1 MVPATAVTTNSVGN
15 VAFRVAPSRISGPGR
30 LSLPILTNE
39 TVGKTL
45 RESRGGTRLRPW
57 FSSTKS
63 EDGGFQVEN
72 RQSSD
77 RSGVRGSAASGLS
90 EGSAE
95 LEFELVPL
103 DERPSASVA
112 ETLFRSPVL
121 LGAAAAG
128 IFYLGLINVVLP
140 LVPSYQSSLE
150 TLFCGHPLAY
160 GTTILF
166 WMGMAA
172 LGGKWLFVRA
182 DRDALKWKPE
192 LNASGASAVENAA
205 QLNKSFTRLPS
216 EARDTWLAQ
225 RFHGIAKFVLGRRT
239 AAGLNAHLE
248 YLAEFAGE
256 QLYGSYSLVRTIT
269 WAVPILG
276 FLGTVIGIT
285 HAIENLDPAKLES
298 SFGMVA
304 SGLGVAFG
312 TTALS
317 LSLSLVLVFVSAFV
331 EKAQKSVLAD
341 VEILALDL
349 VTNYFPE
356 EEQAA
361 SPLVEAE
368 SLAAQRLLDQTEK
381 LLARHVSL
389 WESNLG
395 ELRTSWG
402 QTLLR
407 HQSELESS
415 LSTAVSQTLAGCRDS
430 LSQQTAA
437 EKILAES
444 LDQMTVSQRQL
455 AETQLAIIDRLEKD
469 DSTAS
474 LDETLH
480 TLSAA
485 VHLLT
490 SRVSSSKAA

>member
-1 MVPATAVTTNSVGN
+1 M
-15 VAFRVAPSRISGPGR
+15 
-30 LSLPILTNE
+30 
-39 TVGKTL
+39 
-45 RESRGGTRLRPW
+45 
-57 FSSTKS
+57 
-63 EDGGFQVEN
+63 EN
-72 RQSSD
+72 RQIAGGEPA
-77 RSGVRGSAASGLS
+77 RSGTSVHETSGSDDLQ
-90 EGSAE
+90 
-95 LEFELVPL
+95 LEEIPL

-121 LGAAAAG
+121 TGAAAAG
-128 IFYLGLINVVLP
+128 LFYLGLINVVLP
-140 LVPSYQSSLE
+140 VVPSYRASLE

-166 WMGMAA
+166 WIGMAA
-172 LGGKWLFVRA
+172 LGGKWLSVSA

-192 LNASGASAVENAA
+192 LKSAGSSAVSNAA
-205 QLNKSFTRLPS
+205 LLNKSFTRLPS
-216 EARDTWLAQ
+216 KARETWLAQ
-225 RFHGIAKFVLGRRT
+225 RFQGIAKFVLGRRT
-239 AAGLNAHLE
+239 AAGLNSHLE

-256 QLYGSYSLVRTIT
+256 QLYGSYALVRTIT

-317 LSLSLVLVFVSAFV
+317 LSLSLVLVFFSAFV
-331 EKAQKSVLAD
+331 EKTQKSVLAD

-368 SLAAQRLLDQTEK
+368 SAAAQRLLAQTET

-402 QTLLR
+402 ETLLR
-407 HQSELESS
+407 HQNELESS
-415 LSTAVSQTLAGCRDS
+415 LSTAVSQSLAGCRES

-437 EKILAES
+437 QKVLAES
-444 LDQMTVSQRQL
+444 LDQMSVSQRQL
-455 AETQLAIIDRLEKD
+455 AETQQAIILRLEND

>member
-1 MVPATAVTTNSVGN
+1 M
-15 VAFRVAPSRISGPGR
+15 
-30 LSLPILTNE
+30 
-39 TVGKTL
+39 
-45 RESRGGTRLRPW
+45 
-57 FSSTKS
+57 
-63 EDGGFQVEN
+63 EN
-72 RQSSD
+72 RQISDSTGARAASLDDAASASSD
-77 RSGVRGSAASGLS
+77 WEQGVL
-90 EGSAE
+90 
-95 LEFELVPL
+95 PP
-103 DERPSASVA
+103 DERPASSFW

-121 LGAAAAG
+121 MGAAAAG
-128 IFYLGLINVVLP
+128 VFYLGLFNAVLS
-140 LVPSYQSSLE
+140 LVPSYRTSLE

-172 LGGKWLFVRA
+172 LGGKWMSVSA
-182 DRDALKWKPE
+182 DRDALKWTPG
-192 LNASGASAVENAA
+192 LDSSGGAAVSNAA
-205 QLNKSFTRLPS
+205 QLNKSFTQLPS
-216 EARDTWLAQ
+216 KARETSLAQ

-239 AAGLNAHLE
+239 AAGLNSHLE

-317 LSLSLVLVFVSAFV
+317 LSLSLVLVFFSAFV
-331 EKAQKSVLAD
+331 EKTQKSVLAD

-356 EEQAA
+356 EEPAT

-368 SLAAQRLLDQTEK
+368 SAAAQRLLAQTEI

-395 ELRTSWG
+395 ELRTSWSE
-402 QTLLR
+402 TLLR

-415 LSTAVSQTLAGCRDS
+415 LSMAVSHTLAGCRDS
-430 LSQQTAA
+430 LSHQTAA
-437 EKILAES
+437 QKVLAES
-444 LDQMTVSQRQL
+444 LDQMSISQRQL
-455 AETQLAIIDRLEKD
+455 AETQQAIVLRLEND

>member
-1 MVPATAVTTNSVGN
+1 M
-15 VAFRVAPSRISGPGR
+15 
-30 LSLPILTNE
+30 
-39 TVGKTL
+39 
-45 RESRGGTRLRPW
+45 
-57 FSSTKS
+57 
-63 EDGGFQVEN
+63 EN

-77 RSGVRGSAASGLS
+77 RSEIRGATSSGLS
-90 EGSAE
+90 EDAAVLELNDSMLEVDGAGWE
-95 LEFELVPL
+95 LEEDPL
-103 DERPSASVA
+103 DDRPSASIA

-121 LGAAAAG
+121 TGAVAAG
-128 IFYLGLINVVLP
+128 VFYLGLIKVVLP
-140 LVPSYQSSLE
+140 LVPSYRASLE

-172 LGGKWLFVRA
+172 LGGKWLSVGA
-182 DRDALKWKPE
+182 DRDALKWKPV
-192 LNASGASAVENAA
+192 LKSSGATAVSNAA
-205 QLNKSFTRLPS
+205 QLNKLFTRLPS
-216 EARDTWLAQ
+216 KSRETSLAQ
-225 RFHGIAKFVLGRRT
+225 RFHGVTKFVLGRRT

-256 QLYGSYSLVRTIT
+256 QLYSSYSLVRTIT

-331 EKAQKSVLAD
+331 EKTQKSVLAD

-356 EEQAA
+356 EEAA
-361 SPLVEAE
+361 TSPLVEAE
-368 SLAAQRLLDQTEK
+368 SAAARRMLEQTEA

-402 QTLLR
+402 ETLLR
-407 HQSELESS
+407 HQNELESS

-430 LSQQTAA
+430 LSNQTAA
-437 EKILAES
+437 QKLLAES
-444 LDQMTVSQRQL
+444 LDQMSVSQRQL
-455 AETQLAIIDRLEKD
+455 TETQHAIIDRLEND

>member
-1 MVPATAVTTNSVGN
+1 M
-15 VAFRVAPSRISGPGR
+15 
-30 LSLPILTNE
+30 
-39 TVGKTL
+39 
-45 RESRGGTRLRPW
+45 
-57 FSSTKS
+57 
-63 EDGGFQVEN
+63 EN
-72 RQSSD
+72 QQLSD
-77 RSGVRGSAASGLS
+77 RAQSRTGGSDSDQPFRPAEAAS
-90 EGSAE
+90 
-95 LEFELVPL
+95 
-103 DERPSASVA
+103 ERVEDSIAMR
-112 ETLFRSPVL
+112 LLLLLRSPVL
-121 LGAAAAG
+121 AGAAAAG
-128 IFYLGLINVVLP
+128 VFYVGLLEVVFR
-140 LVPSYQSSLE
+140 LVPSYQQSLE

-166 WMGMAA
+166 WIGMAA
-172 LGGKWLFVRA
+172 VVGKWLSVGTE
-182 DRDALKWKPE
+182 RDALNWQPQVDSSGGSALTNATQ
-192 LNASGASAVENAA
+192 LNESLSRLPGRFRETIAA
-205 QLNKSFTRLPS
+205 QRL
-216 EARDTWLAQ
+216 R
-225 RFHGIAKFVLGRRT
+225 GVAKFVLGRRT
-239 AAGLNAHLE
+239 AAGLNSHLE

-256 QLYGSYSLVRTIT
+256 QLYSSYSLVRTIT

-331 EKAQKSVLAD
+331 EKAQKSVQAD
-341 VEILALDL
+341 VELLALDL
-349 VTNYFPE
+349 VTKYFPE
-356 EEQAA
+356 DEPVA
-361 SPLVEAE
+361 SPLIEAE
-368 SLAAQRLLDQTEK
+368 SAAATRLLAQTET

-402 QTLLR
+402 ETLLR

-415 LSTAVSQTLAGCRDS
+415 LSTAVSQTLSGCRDS
-430 LSQQTAA
+430 LSQQAA
-437 EKILAES
+437 AQKLLAES
-444 LDQMTVSQRQL
+444 LDQMSLNQQQL
-455 AETQLAIIDRLEKD
+455 AETQLAIIARLEKD
-469 DSTAS
+469 DSNAA

-490 SRVSSSKAA
+490 SRVASSKAA

>member
-1 MVPATAVTTNSVGN
+1 MENRHRSDRTDVNRMALKPASSEDVNQAGMEASPDKRPEVS
-15 VAFRVAPSRISGPGR
+15 
-30 LSLPILTNE
+30 ILE
-39 TVGKTL
+39 TV
-45 RESRGGTRLRPW
+45 
-57 FSSTKS
+57 
-63 EDGGFQVEN
+63 V
-72 RQSSD
+72 
-77 RSGVRGSAASGLS
+77 
-90 EGSAE
+90 
-95 LEFELVPL
+95 
-103 DERPSASVA
+103 
-112 ETLFRSPVL
+112 RSPVL
-121 LGAAAAG
+121 TGAVAAG
-128 IFYLGLINVVLP
+128 VFYLGLLNVVLRVLP
-140 LVPSYQSSLE
+140 DYRASLE

-166 WMGMAA
+166 WIGMAA
-172 LGGKWLFVRA
+172 LAGKWLSVRA
-182 DRDALKWKPE
+182 DRDALNWHPS
-192 LNASGASAVENAA
+192 LDGVGSTAVSNAT
-205 QLNKSFTRLPS
+205 QLSRSLSDLPGDV
-216 EARDTWLAQ
+216 RQTWLAQ

-248 YLAEFAGE
+248 YLAEFAAE

-285 HAIENLDPAKLES
+285 AAIENLDPATLDTSFKL
-298 SFGMVA
+298 VA

-317 LSLSLVLVFVSAFV
+317 LSLSLVLVFFSAFV

-349 VTNYFPE
+349 VTNYFTE
-356 EEQAA
+356 EEKST
-361 SPLVEAE
+361 SPLIEAE
-368 SLAAQRLLDQTEK
+368 SDAAQRLLEQTET
-381 LLARHVSL
+381 LLKRHVSL
-389 WESNLG
+389 WEANLG

-402 QTLLR
+402 ETLLR

-415 LSTAVSQTLAGCRDS
+415 LSTAVSQTLAGCQDS
-430 LSQQTAA
+430 LAQQTASQSV
-437 EKILAES
+437 LAES
-444 LDQMTVSQRQL
+444 IDRMTTSQQQL
-455 AETQLAIIDRLEKD
+455 AETQQDIIGHLENN

-490 SRVSSSKAA
+490 SRVSSKAA

>member
-1 MVPATAVTTNSVGN
+1 MENQQTPG
-15 VAFRVAPSRISGPGR
+15 RVAARNASSATGDSKLPDWVLDDPS
-30 LSLPILTNE
+30 
-39 TVGKTL
+39 
-45 RESRGGTRLRPW
+45 
-57 FSSTKS
+57 
-63 EDGGFQVEN
+63 
-72 RQSSD
+72 
-77 RSGVRGSAASGLS
+77 SAAISSSL
-90 EGSAE
+90 
-95 LEFELVPL
+95 L
-103 DERPSASVA
+103 
-112 ETLFRSPVL
+112 RSPVL
-121 LGAAAAG
+121 AGATAAG
-128 IFYLGLINVVLP
+128 IFYAALSLVVLP
-140 LVPSYQSSLE
+140 LVPAYQTSLE

-166 WMGMAA
+166 WIGMAA
-172 LGGKWLFVRA
+172 LAGKWLSVRA
-182 DRDALKWKPE
+182 ERDILKWQPE
-192 LNASGASAVENAA
+192 VGSAGASAVSDAEQLA
-205 QLNKSFTRLPS
+205 QSLSRLPGKS
-216 EARDTWLAQ
+216 RETWLAQ
-225 RFHGIAKFVLGRRT
+225 RVQGIAKFVLGRRT

-317 LSLSLVLVFVSAFV
+317 LSLSLVLVFFSAFV
-331 EKAQKSVLAD
+331 EKSQKSVLAD
-341 VEILALDL
+341 VEIQALDL
-349 VTNYFPE
+349 VTRYFPE
-356 EEQAA
+356 ETPAA
-361 SPLVEAE
+361 SPLIEAE
-368 SLAAQRLLDQTEK
+368 SAAAQRLLEQTEI

-389 WESNLG
+389 WESNLR

-402 QTLLR
+402 ETLLR

-437 EKILAES
+437 QKVLAES
-444 LDQMTVSQRQL
+444 LGQLSISQQRL
-455 AETQLAIIDRLEKD
+455 AETQQAIIDRLD
-469 DSTAS
+469 DDSSTAS

>member
-1 MVPATAVTTNSVGN
+1 MSPVFLRRYP
-15 VAFRVAPSRISGPGR
+15 R
-30 LSLPILTNE
+30 L
-39 TVGKTL
+39 
-45 RESRGGTRLRPW
+45 
-57 FSSTKS
+57 
-63 EDGGFQVEN
+63 GGFRVEN

-77 RSGVRGSAASGLS
+77 RSGIRGATSGGLS
-90 EGSAE
+90 ERDAVLELDEAMLESGASE
-95 LEFELVPL
+95 LELEEVPL
-103 DERPSASVA
+103 DERPAASMA
-112 ETLFRSPVL
+112 ETLLCSPVL
-121 LGAAAAG
+121 TGAVVAG
-128 IFYLGLINVVLP
+128 VFYLGLLKVVLP
-140 LVPSYQSSLE
+140 LVPSYQASLE

-166 WMGMAA
+166 WIGMAA
-172 LGGKWLFVRA
+172 LGGKWLSVSA
-182 DRDALKWKPE
+182 DRDALKWKPV
-192 LNASGASAVENAA
+192 LNSSGASAVSNAA
-205 QLNKSFTRLPS
+205 QLNRLFTRLPGKS
-216 EARDTWLAQ
+216 RETSLAQ

-239 AAGLNAHLE
+239 AAGLNSHLE

-317 LSLSLVLVFVSAFV
+317 LSLSLVLVFFSAFV
-331 EKAQKSVLAD
+331 EKTQKSVLAD

-361 SPLVEAE
+361 SPLIEAE
-368 SLAAQRLLDQTEK
+368 SAAARRMLEQTEA

-395 ELRTSWG
+395 KLRTSWG
-402 QTLLR
+402 ETLLR
-407 HQSELESS
+407 HQNELEAS
-415 LSTAVSQTLAGCRDS
+415 LSTAVSQTLAGARDS

-437 EKILAES
+437 QKLLAES
-444 LDQMTVSQRQL
+444 LDQMSGSQRQL
-455 AETQLAIIDRLEKD
+455 VDTQHAIIDRLEND

-490 SRVSSSKAA
+490 SRVKSSKAA

>member
-1 MVPATAVTTNSVGN
+1 M
-15 VAFRVAPSRISGPGR
+15 
-30 LSLPILTNE
+30 
-39 TVGKTL
+39 
-45 RESRGGTRLRPW
+45 
-57 FSSTKS
+57 
-63 EDGGFQVEN
+63 EN
-72 RQSSD
+72 RQTPGVEPARAVTSGSD
-77 RSGVRGSAASGLS
+77 ALRTDDLQ
-90 EGSAE
+90 
-95 LEFELVPL
+95 LEKVPL
-103 DERPSASVA
+103 DERPLASFA
-112 ETLFRSPVL
+112 EKLFRSAVL
-121 LGAAAAG
+121 TGGAAAAV
-128 IFYLGLINVVLP
+128 FYLGLLNVVLP
-140 LVPSYQSSLE
+140 LVPSYQTSLE

-166 WMGMAA
+166 WIGMAA
-172 LGGKWLFVRA
+172 LGGKWLSVSA

-192 LNASGASAVENAA
+192 LQSGGTTAVSNAA
-205 QLNKSFTRLPS
+205 VLNKSFTRLS
-216 EARDTWLAQ
+216 SKVRDTWLAQ
-225 RFHGIAKFVLGRRT
+225 RCHGISKFVLGRRT
-239 AAGLNAHLE
+239 AAGLNSHLE

-317 LSLSLVLVFVSAFV
+317 LSLSLVLVFFSAFV
-331 EKAQKSVLAD
+331 EKTQKSVLAD
-341 VEILALDL
+341 VEIFALDL

-368 SLAAQRLLDQTEK
+368 SAAAERLLAQTET

-389 WESNLG
+389 WESSLG

-402 QTLLR
+402 ETLQR
-407 HQSELESS
+407 HQNELESS

-437 EKILAES
+437 QKVLAES
-444 LDQMTVSQRQL
+444 LDQMSVSQRQL
-455 AETQLAIIDRLEKD
+455 AETQQAIILRLEND

>member
-1 MVPATAVTTNSVGN
+1 M
-15 VAFRVAPSRISGPGR
+15 
-30 LSLPILTNE
+30 
-39 TVGKTL
+39 
-45 RESRGGTRLRPW
+45 
-57 FSSTKS
+57 
-63 EDGGFQVEN
+63 EN
-72 RQSSD
+72 RQIAGHESVRAAMPGSEASTGD
-77 RSGVRGSAASGLS
+77 GVR
-90 EGSAE
+90 
-95 LEFELVPL
+95 LEEVSLG
-103 DERPSASVA
+103 ERPSTSFI

-121 LGAAAAG
+121 TGAATAG
-128 IFYLGLINVVLP
+128 VFYLGLIKVVLP
-140 LVPSYQSSLE
+140 LVPSYQASLE

-166 WMGMAA
+166 WIGMAA
-172 LGGKWLFVRA
+172 LGGKWLSVAA
-182 DRDALKWKPE
+182 DRDALNWKPE
-192 LNASGASAVENAA
+192 LKSGGATAVSNAA
-205 QLNKSFTRLPS
+205 LLNNSFTRLPGKVR
-216 EARDTWLAQ
+216 ETQLAQ

-239 AAGLNAHLE
+239 AAGLSSHLE

-285 HAIENLDPAKLES
+285 AAIENLDPATLDTSFKL
-298 SFGMVA
+298 VA

-317 LSLSLVLVFVSAFV
+317 LSLSLVLVFFSAFV

-341 VEILALDL
+341 VETLALDL
-349 VTNYFPE
+349 VTNFFPE

-368 SLAAQRLLDQTEK
+368 SAAASRILEQTEA

-402 QTLLR
+402 ETLLR

-430 LSQQTAA
+430 LSHQTSAQ
-437 EKILAES
+437 KVLAES
-444 LDQMTVSQRQL
+444 LDQLSVSQRQL
-455 AETQLAIIDRLEKD
+455 AETQHAIIDRLEND
-469 DSTAS
+469 NSTAS

>member
-1 MVPATAVTTNSVGN
+1 M
-15 VAFRVAPSRISGPGR
+15 
-30 LSLPILTNE
+30 
-39 TVGKTL
+39 
-45 RESRGGTRLRPW
+45 
-57 FSSTKS
+57 
-63 EDGGFQVEN
+63 EN
-72 RQSSD
+72 RQNPGGRPARD
-77 RSGVRGSAASGLS
+77 VAAGNETTNNAGLPVEKVS
-90 EGSAE
+90 PEW
-95 LEFELVPL
+95 VPYQH
-103 DERPSASVA
+103 RP
-112 ETLFRSPVL
+112 LPMPKSPVL
-121 LGAAAAG
+121 VGVAFAG
-128 IFYLGLINVVLP
+128 LFYVGLLEVILP
-140 LVPSYQSSLE
+140 FMPSYEVSVK

-160 GTTILF
+160 GTTVLF
-166 WMGMAA
+166 WIGMAA
-172 LGGKWLFVRA
+172 LCFKWLSVSA
-182 DRDALKWKPE
+182 DRDALKWKIE
-192 LNASGASAVENAA
+192 LDSAGGAAVANAA

-216 EARDTWLAQ
+216 KARDTWFAQ
-225 RFHGIAKFVLGRRT
+225 RFHAISKFVLGRRT
-239 AAGLNAHLE
+239 AAGLNSHLE

-317 LSLSLVLVFVSAFV
+317 LSLSLVLVFFSAFV
-331 EKAQKSVLAD
+331 EKSQKSVLAD

-349 VTNYFPE
+349 VTKYFPE
-356 EEQAA
+356 EEQAT

-368 SLAAQRLLDQTEK
+368 SAAAERLLAQTET

-402 QTLLR
+402 ETLLR
-407 HQSELESS
+407 HQNELESS

-430 LSQQTAA
+430 LSHQTAA
-437 EKILAES
+437 QKVLAES
-444 LDQMTVSQRQL
+444 LDQMSISQRQL
-455 AETQLAIIDRLEKD
+455 AETQQAIILRLEND

>member
-1 MVPATAVTTNSVGN
+1 MGR
-15 VAFRVAPSRISGPGR
+15 FR
-30 LSLPILTNE
+30 
-39 TVGKTL
+39 
-45 RESRGGTRLRPW
+45 
-57 FSSTKS
+57 
-63 EDGGFQVEN
+63 VEN
-72 RQSSD
+72 RQISD
-77 RSGVRGSAASGLS
+77 RAGARTASLGDTASANNDLGL
-90 EGSAE
+90 EE
-95 LEFELVPL
+95 VPL
-103 DERPSASVA
+103 DERPVSSLL
-112 ETLFRSPVL
+112 ETMFRSPVL
-121 LGAAAAG
+121 TGAAAAG
-128 IFYLGLINVVLP
+128 LFYLGLIKLVLP
-140 LVPSYQSSLE
+140 LVPSYQASLE

-172 LGGKWLFVRA
+172 LGGKWLSVSA
-182 DRDALKWKPE
+182 DRDALKWMPE
-192 LNASGASAVENAA
+192 LDSTGGAAVSNAA
-205 QLNKSFTRLPS
+205 LLNKSFTRLPNK
-216 EARDTWLAQ
+216 ARETWLAQ

-239 AAGLNAHLE
+239 AAGLNSHLE

-331 EKAQKSVLAD
+331 EKTQKSVLAD

-349 VTNYFPE
+349 VTKYFPE
-356 EEQAA
+356 EEAA
-361 SPLVEAE
+361 TSPLVEAE
-368 SLAAQRLLDQTEK
+368 SVAAKRLLEQTET

-389 WESNLG
+389 WEANLG

-402 QTLLR
+402 ETLLR
-407 HQSELESS
+407 HQNELESS

-430 LSQQTAA
+430 LSHQTAA
-437 EKILAES
+437 QKVLAES
-444 LDQMTVSQRQL
+444 LDQMSISQRQL
-455 AETQLAIIDRLEKD
+455 AETQQAIILRLENN

>member
-1 MVPATAVTTNSVGN
+1 M
-15 VAFRVAPSRISGPGR
+15 GR
-30 LSLPILTNE
+30 N
-39 TVGKTL
+39 
-45 RESRGGTRLRPW
+45 R
-57 FSSTKS
+57 
-63 EDGGFQVEN
+63 VEN
-72 RQSSD
+72 RQNPSD
-77 RSGVRGSAASGLS
+77 GPARTLASRNEASFNDDLQ
-90 EGSAE
+90 
-95 LEFELVPL
+95 LEEVLR
-103 DERPSASVA
+103 DERQPGSFA
-112 ETLFRSPVL
+112 ETVFRSPVL
-121 LGAAAAG
+121 TGVAAAG
-128 IFYLGLINVVLP
+128 VFYLGFQKVVLP
-140 LVPSYQSSLE
+140 LVPSYQASLE

-166 WMGMAA
+166 WIGMAA
-172 LGGKWLFVRA
+172 LGGKWLSVRA
-182 DRDALKWKPE
+182 DRGALKWKPQ
-192 LNASGASAVENAA
+192 LDSTSGSAISNAA
-205 QLNKSFTRLPS
+205 TLNKSFTQLPS
-216 EARDTWLAQ
+216 KARDTWLAQ
-225 RFHGIAKFVLGRRT
+225 RFQGIAKFVLGRRT
-239 AAGLNAHLE
+239 ASGLNSHLE
-248 YLAEFAGE
+248 YLAEFAAE

-285 HAIENLDPAKLES
+285 AAIENLDPATLDTSFKL
-298 SFGMVA
+298 VA

-317 LSLSLVLVFVSAFV
+317 LSLSLVLVFFSAFV
-331 EKAQKSVLAD
+331 EKTQKSVLAE

-349 VTNYFPE
+349 ATKFFPE

-368 SLAAQRLLDQTEK
+368 SAAAKRLLEQTES
-381 LLARHVSL
+381 LLKKHASL
-389 WESNLG
+389 WESNLR

-402 QTLLR
+402 ETLIR

-437 EKILAES
+437 QKVLAES
-444 LDQMTVSQRQL
+444 LDQMSVSQRQL
-455 AETQLAIIDRLEKD
+455 AETQQAIILRLENN

>member
-1 MVPATAVTTNSVGN
+1 M
-15 VAFRVAPSRISGPGR
+15 
-30 LSLPILTNE
+30 
-39 TVGKTL
+39 
-45 RESRGGTRLRPW
+45 
-57 FSSTKS
+57 
-63 EDGGFQVEN
+63 EN
-72 RQSSD
+72 RQNPGGVPA
-77 RSGVRGSAASGLS
+77 RSGTSVREVSGNNVW
-90 EGSAE
+90 E
-95 LEFELVPL
+95 LEEVPL
-103 DERPSASVA
+103 DERQAASFA

-121 LGAAAAG
+121 TGSAAAG
-128 IFYLGLINVVLP
+128 VFYLGLINVVLS
-140 LVPSYQSSLE
+140 LVPSYRASLE

-166 WMGMAA
+166 WIGMAA
-172 LGGKWLFVRA
+172 LGGKWLSVSA
-182 DRDALKWKPE
+182 DRDALKWKPQ
-192 LNASGASAVENAA
+192 LDSMSGSNVSNAA
-205 QLNKSFTRLPS
+205 ALNKVITQLPS
-216 EARDTWLAQ
+216 KARDTWLAQ
-225 RFHGIAKFVLGRRT
+225 RFQGISKFVLGRRT
-239 AAGLNAHLE
+239 AAGLNSHLE
-248 YLAEFAGE
+248 YLAEFAAE

-285 HAIENLDPAKLES
+285 AAIENLDPATLDTSFKL
-298 SFGMVA
+298 VA

-317 LSLSLVLVFVSAFV
+317 LSLSLVLVFFSAFV
-331 EKAQKSVLAD
+331 EKTQKSVLAD

-349 VTNYFPE
+349 VTKYFPE

-368 SLAAQRLLDQTEK
+368 STAAKRLLEQTES
-381 LLARHVSL
+381 LLKKHALL

-402 QTLLR
+402 ETLLR

-437 EKILAES
+437 QKVLAES
-444 LDQMTVSQRQL
+444 LDQMSISQRQL
-455 AETQLAIIDRLEKD
+455 AETQQAIILRLEND

>member
-1 MVPATAVTTNSVGN
+1 M
-15 VAFRVAPSRISGPGR
+15 
-30 LSLPILTNE
+30 
-39 TVGKTL
+39 
-45 RESRGGTRLRPW
+45 
-57 FSSTKS
+57 
-63 EDGGFQVEN
+63 EN
-72 RQSSD
+72 RQI
-77 RSGVRGSAASGLS
+77 SGHESAHAATPGREASTDDGLRL
-90 EGSAE
+90 EGG
-95 LEFELVPL
+95 PL
-103 DERPSASVA
+103 GERPSTSFA

-121 LGAAAAG
+121 TGAAAAG
-128 IFYLGLINVVLP
+128 VFYLGLIKVVLP
-140 LVPSYQSSLE
+140 LVPSYQASLE

-166 WMGMAA
+166 WIGMAA
-172 LGGKWLFVRA
+172 LGGKWLSVAA

-192 LNASGASAVENAA
+192 LKSAGSYAVSNAA
-205 QLNKSFTRLPS
+205 LLSQSLTRLPS
-216 EARDTWLAQ
+216 KARETWLAQ
-225 RFHGIAKFVLGRRT
+225 RFRGIAKFVLGRRT
-239 AAGLNAHLE
+239 AAGLNSHLE

-368 SLAAQRLLDQTEK
+368 SEAAQRLLAQTET
-381 LLARHVSL
+381 LLRKHVAL

-402 QTLLR
+402 ETLLR

-430 LSQQTAA
+430 LSQQTSAQ
-437 EKILAES
+437 KLLAES
-444 LDQMTVSQRQL
+444 LDQMSVSQRQL
-455 AETQLAIIDRLEKD
+455 AETQHAIIDRLENN

>member
-1 MVPATAVTTNSVGN
+1 M
-15 VAFRVAPSRISGPGR
+15 
-30 LSLPILTNE
+30 
-39 TVGKTL
+39 
-45 RESRGGTRLRPW
+45 
-57 FSSTKS
+57 
-63 EDGGFQVEN
+63 EN
-72 RQSSD
+72 RQISD
-77 RSGVRGSAASGLS
+77 RTGAHTAASNNAS
-90 EGSAE
+90 FGSDDLQ
-95 LEFELVPL
+95 LEDVLL
-103 DERPSASVA
+103 DDHHSASVA
-112 ETLFRSPVL
+112 ETLFRSSVL
-121 LGAAAAG
+121 TGATVAVL
-128 IFYLGLINVVLP
+128 FYLGLINVVLP
-140 LVPSYQSSLE
+140 LVPGYQASLE

-166 WMGMAA
+166 WIGMAA
-172 LGGKWLFVRA
+172 LGGKWLSAGA
-182 DRDALKWKPE
+182 DRDALNWNPE
-192 LNASGASAVENAA
+192 LNAAGATAVLNAGL
-205 QLNKSFTRLPS
+205 LNKSFTGLPS
-216 EARDTWLAQ
+216 KSRETWLAQ
-225 RFHGIAKFVLGRRT
+225 RYQGIAKFVLGRRT
-239 AAGLNAHLE
+239 AAGLNSHLE

-256 QLYGSYSLVRTIT
+256 QLYGSYALVRTIT

-317 LSLSLVLVFVSAFV
+317 LSLSLVLVFFSAFV
-331 EKAQKSVLAD
+331 EKTQKSVLAD

-356 EEQAA
+356 EEQAL

-368 SLAAQRLLDQTEK
+368 SVAASRLLEQTET
-381 LLARHVSL
+381 LLKRHVSL
-389 WESNLG
+389 WESSLG
-395 ELRTSWG
+395 DLRNSWG
-402 QTLLR
+402 EILMQ
-407 HQSELESS
+407 HQNELESS
-415 LSTAVSQTLAGCRDS
+415 LSTAVSQSLAGCRDS

-437 EKILAES
+437 QKVLAAS
-444 LDQMTVSQRQL
+444 LEQMSVSQRQL
-455 AETQLAIIDRLEKD
+455 AETQQAIILRLEND
-469 DSTAS
+469 DSTES

>member
-1 MVPATAVTTNSVGN
+1 M
-15 VAFRVAPSRISGPGR
+15 
-30 LSLPILTNE
+30 
-39 TVGKTL
+39 
-45 RESRGGTRLRPW
+45 
-57 FSSTKS
+57 
-63 EDGGFQVEN
+63 EN
-72 RQSSD
+72 RQT
-77 RSGVRGSAASGLS
+77 SGHESAHAATQSRKVATDDGLQF
-90 EGSAE
+90 EGE
-95 LEFELVPL
+95 PL
-103 DERPSASVA
+103 GERPSASFA

-121 LGAAAAG
+121 TGAGAAG
-128 IFYLGLINVVLP
+128 VFYLGLIKVVLP
-140 LVPSYQSSLE
+140 FVPSYQASLE

-166 WMGMAA
+166 WIGMAA
-172 LGGKWLFVRA
+172 LGGKWLSVAA
-182 DRDALKWKPE
+182 DRDVLKWKPD
-192 LNASGASAVENAA
+192 LKSAGSNAVSNAA
-205 QLNKSFTRLPS
+205 LLNQSLTRLPS
-216 EARDTWLAQ
+216 KARETWLAQ

-239 AAGLNAHLE
+239 AAGLNSHLE

-368 SLAAQRLLDQTEK
+368 SEAAQRLLAQTET
-381 LLARHVSL
+381 LLRKHVAL

-402 QTLLR
+402 ETLLR

-430 LSQQTAA
+430 LSQQTSAQ
-437 EKILAES
+437 KLLAES
-444 LDQMTVSQRQL
+444 LDQMSVSQRQL
-455 AETQLAIIDRLEKD
+455 AEIQHAIIDRLENN

>member
-1 MVPATAVTTNSVGN
+1 MGR
-15 VAFRVAPSRISGPGR
+15 FR
-30 LSLPILTNE
+30 
-39 TVGKTL
+39 
-45 RESRGGTRLRPW
+45 
-57 FSSTKS
+57 
-63 EDGGFQVEN
+63 VEN
-72 RQSSD
+72 RQISD
-77 RSGVRGSAASGLS
+77 RTGAHAAALGNASSGRDDLQL
-90 EGSAE
+90 EE
-95 LEFELVPL
+95 LPL
-103 DERPSASVA
+103 DERPSPSFV
-112 ETLFRSPVL
+112 EKLFDSPVL
-121 LGAAAAG
+121 TGVMAAEL
-128 IFYLGLINVVLP
+128 FYLGLLTVVLP
-140 LVPSYQSSLE
+140 LVTNYQDKDSLL

-166 WMGMAA
+166 WIGMAA
-172 LGGKWLFVRA
+172 LNGKWLSVSA
-182 DRDALKWKPE
+182 DRDALNWKPE
-192 LNASGASAVENAA
+192 LNSVGSTAVSNAA
-205 QLNKSFTRLPS
+205 LLNKSFARLPS
-216 EARDTWLAQ
+216 KARETQLAQ
-225 RFHGIAKFVLGRRT
+225 RFQGIAKFVLGRRT
-239 AAGLNAHLE
+239 AAGLNSHLE

-256 QLYGSYSLVRTIT
+256 QLYGSYALVRTIT

-285 HAIENLDPAKLES
+285 HAIENLDPATLDT
-298 SFGMVA
+298 SFELVA

-317 LSLSLVLVFVSAFV
+317 LGLSLGLVFFSAFV
-331 EKAQKSVLAD
+331 EKIQKSVLAD
-341 VEILALDL
+341 VEILSLDL
-349 VTNYFPE
+349 VTKYFPE
-356 EEQAA
+356 EEQAT

-368 SLAAQRLLDQTEK
+368 SIAAKRLLEQTET

-402 QTLLR
+402 ETLLR
-407 HQSELESS
+407 HQNELESS

-430 LSQQTAA
+430 LSNQTAA
-437 EKILAES
+437 QKLLAES
-444 LDQMTVSQRQL
+444 LDQMSVSQRQL
-455 AETQLAIIDRLEKD
+455 TETQHAIIDRLEND